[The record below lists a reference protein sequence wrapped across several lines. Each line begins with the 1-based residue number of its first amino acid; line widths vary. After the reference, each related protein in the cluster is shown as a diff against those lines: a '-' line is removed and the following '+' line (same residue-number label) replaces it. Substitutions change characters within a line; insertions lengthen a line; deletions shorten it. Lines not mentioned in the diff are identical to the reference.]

1 MGYEFGTKKEMLE
14 KLIDYTKNSDD
25 MNIRIKEIIK
35 DSLLKCPELLYALH
49 NVAYEDELFDE
60 DGNLLEDGDWSV
72 YFGDNIRP
80 YVFFP
85 ETQTEVKNYLCFKVD
100 YAESPRYNAIEKY
113 IDIVFLIIVNGK
125 DIVDKHTGIP
135 RHDLISSI
143 LRDKFSW
150 TNIFGNQCKITENKE
165 GSTDNDYV
173 MRTMAFRMTATN
185 SILKNGKVINY
196 KANV

>member
-1 MGYEFGTKKEMLE
+1 MDYEFNTKKEMLD

-100 YAESPRYNAIEKY
+100 YTESPRYNAIEKY

-125 DIVDKHTGIP
+125 DIVDKYTGIP

-165 GSTDNDYV
+165 GSTDNDYI